1 MFPRFK
7 SITLIAVVMV
17 LALAANAIAFAQDA
31 EERAPEAVVEAFYS
45 EYLSYFYASETE
57 PTFPPEGW
65 YHESGLLTADFVAA
79 LDAFEDRYDPLLCAQ
94 NIPTAFL
101 VEDAEL
107 SAEED
112 AARVVVRTDFA
123 NFHAFEIE
131 LVQDEDAW
139 LIDGVTCQEV
149 EQDPAGV
156 VKQFY
161 LIFLSYNA
169 WDGEGER
176 ANFFVDGTYSVI
188 PLVSEAFAAELD
200 ELKQSG
206 ELGYDP
212 LICAQDVPE
221 SVEVVEVEI
230 EEGAAVVTVE
240 SSFEGHGFAVE
251 LEQVEDVWIITGI
264 TCGVE

>member
-1 MFPRFK
+1 MFPKFRA
-7 SITLIAVVMV
+7 IALIAVVMV

-31 EERAPEAVVEAFYS
+31 EENAPEAVVEAFYS

-65 YHESGLLTADFVAA
+65 YRESDLLTADFVAA

-94 NIPTAFL
+94 NTPTDFL
-101 VEDAEL
+101 VEEAEL

-112 AARVVVRTDFA
+112 AASVVVRTNFA
-123 NFHAFEIE
+123 NFHAFEVE
-131 LVQDEDAW
+131 LVQQEDTW
-139 LIDGVTCQEV
+139 LINNVNCQSV

-161 LIFLSYNA
+161 LIFLSYME

-176 ANFFVDGTYSVI
+176 PNFVVDETYKVI
-188 PLVSEAFAAELD
+188 PLISDEFAAELD
-200 ELKQSG
+200 TMREEGLH
-206 ELGYDP
+206 YDP

-221 SVEVVEVEI
+221 SIEVVEVESAD
-230 EEGAAVVTVE
+230 GAAMVMLE
-240 SSFEGHGFAVE
+240 SSFEGHSFAVE
-251 LEQVEDVWIITGI
+251 LEQVEDAWLITGV
-264 TCGVE
+264 TCEAE